1 MARHVVV
8 GGAGFLG
15 TALCR
20 ALLERGDEVICVDDL
35 STGARSNIEPLRSD
49 AGFTFLEHDACTP
62 FTVAEKLDG
71 VFHMASPASP
81 PDYLALP
88 LETLRVGSQGTLNL
102 LDLALAHDARFLVT
116 STSEVYGDP
125 LQHPQTESYWGNV
138 NPIGPRSV
146 YDEAKRFAEA
156 ATVAHRRTLG
166 TDARI
171 ARICNTYG
179 PGMRPDDGRVV
190 SNFILQTLRGD
201 DLTIYG
207 DGTQT
212 RSFCFVDDQVRGLL
226 ALFDSPTEQGP
237 INIGNPVEFTILELA
252 EIILDL
258 VGGTSRLRFEP
269 LPVDDPM
276 QRCPDIT
283 LATERLGW
291 TPMVPLEAGLRRT
304 IDHFRA
310 GL

>member
-1 MARHVVV
+1 
-8 GGAGFLG
+8 
-15 TALCR
+15 
-20 ALLERGDEVICVDDL
+20 
-35 STGARSNIEPLRSD
+35 
-49 AGFTFLEHDACTP
+49 
-62 FTVAEKLDG
+62 
-71 VFHMASPASP
+71 MASPASP

-171 ARICNTYG
+171 ARIFNTYG